1 MSGNFQ
7 QMMQQAQQMQAKME
21 EMQQQLADIEVEGSA
36 GGGMVSVRMTCKG
49 EIRGIDI
56 DDSLLQDNDKAML
69 EDLIMAAANDARSRA
84 DQKMNEETQKAMT
97 DLGLPADFKMPF

>member
-21 EMQQQLADIEVEGSA
+21 EMQQQLADTEVEGSA

-49 EIRGIDI
+49 EIRGINI
-56 DDSLLQDNDKAML
+56 DDSLIKDNDKAML

-84 DQKMNEETQKAMT
+84 DARMNEETQKAMT

>member
-21 EMQQQLADIEVEGSA
+21 EMQQQLADTEVEGSA
-36 GGGMVSVRMTCKG
+36 GGGMITVRMTCKG

-56 DDSLLQDNDKAML
+56 DDSLLADNDKSML

-84 DQKMNEETQKAMT
+84 DARMNEETQKAMGE
-97 DLGLPADFKMPF
+97 LGLPADFKMPF